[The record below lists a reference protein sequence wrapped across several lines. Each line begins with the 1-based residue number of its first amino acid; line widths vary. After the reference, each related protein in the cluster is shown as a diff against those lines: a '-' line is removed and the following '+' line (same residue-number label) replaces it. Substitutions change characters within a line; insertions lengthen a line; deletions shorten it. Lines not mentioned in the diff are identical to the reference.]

1 MCALQATTEDKD
13 KVVQI
18 DSLKPILLSLC
29 VLWLSTHP
37 AQADIVWHWKD
48 RFSEAEKTKLTEWI
62 TRTVAG
68 IEDFMAP
75 YPFDI
80 HVNFYRARRGDAP
93 VPWANTVRSR
103 RQGVNF
109 HVNPEHSLAAFLS
122 DWTAPHEL
130 SHLLIPYVG
139 QSNSWFAEGFASYMQ
154 YQVMHAMQIID
165 ADEMRARYQA
175 KIDRAKRDFDL
186 HDLPFAEA
194 ADRLTARRKYSTM
207 YWGGAVYFLQVDRA
221 LRQRD
226 DSLLAVLRR
235 FVNCC
240 RLGTQSLDDL
250 VSVLDSLA
258 PDKVFSD
265 QLYLMQTRPGFPAD
279 SAF

>member
-1 MCALQATTEDKD
+1 MRAQQVMTEDTD
-13 KVVQI
+13 KVIQI

-29 VLWLSTHP
+29 VLWLTTHP

-48 RFSEAEKTKLTEWI
+48 RFSTAEKAKLTEWI

-68 IEDFMAP
+68 IEDFMGP

-80 HVNFYRARRGDAP
+80 HVNFYRARRGDSP
-93 VPWANTVRSR
+93 VPWASTVRSR
-103 RQGVNF
+103 RQGINF
-109 HVNPEHSLAAFLS
+109 HVNPEHSLAAFFS

-139 QSNSWFAEGFASYMQ
+139 RSNSWFAEGFASYMQ
-154 YQVMHAMQIID
+154 YQVMHAMRTID
-165 ADEMRARYQA
+165 DDEMRARYRA

-194 ADRLTARRKYSTM
+194 ADHLKARRQYSTM

-221 LRQRD
+221 LRQRE
-226 DSLLAVLRR
+226 DSLLAVLRK

-240 RLGTQSLDDL
+240 RFGTQSLDDL

-258 PDKVFSD
+258 SDKVFSN
-265 QLYLMQTRPGFPAD
+265 QLDLMRTRPGFPD
-279 SAF
+279 HSAL